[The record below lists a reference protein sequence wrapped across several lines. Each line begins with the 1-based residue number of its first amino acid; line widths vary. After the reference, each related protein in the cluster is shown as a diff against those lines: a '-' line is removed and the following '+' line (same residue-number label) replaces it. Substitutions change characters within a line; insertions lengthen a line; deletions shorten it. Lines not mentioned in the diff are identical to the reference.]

1 VSRFTGPQFR
11 GALRHH
17 REQARTEAEERN
29 ARTHPDDRRV
39 TREGPPGTRA
49 AARRAARS

>member
-11 GALRHH
+11 GALRRH
-17 REQARTEAEERN
+17 RAQLRTEAEERN

-39 TREGPPGTRA
+39 TREGPPEMRA
-49 AARRAARS
+49 AARRAVRS